1 MSGVRERGR
10 WWGKHPPA
18 CKCCIPGAK
27 PVLGSTV
34 SPAKKPREELDNYS
48 LDEKLRFLVW
58 AVGRWWHRLPG
69 WGGWN
74 HVEFEICRIGG
85 GCAHLELSKE
95 MGLEIGKCFV
105 NTCWMFIFPALIIV
119 FLELSVCGWANACA
133 WACWGLAG
141 WATQRKVTMDYNECC
156 DFLGTGSHGSR
167 PRLA

>member
-48 LDEKLRFLVW
+48 LNEKLRFLVW
-58 AVGRWWHRLPG
+58 AVGRWWHRLQG

-119 FLELSVCGWANACA
+119 FLELSLHVCARIRVREHAGGCQGGHSNA
-133 WACWGLAG
+133 
-141 WATQRKVTMDYNECC
+141 
-156 DFLGTGSHGSR
+156 
-167 PRLA
+167 RLQWIIMSVVIS